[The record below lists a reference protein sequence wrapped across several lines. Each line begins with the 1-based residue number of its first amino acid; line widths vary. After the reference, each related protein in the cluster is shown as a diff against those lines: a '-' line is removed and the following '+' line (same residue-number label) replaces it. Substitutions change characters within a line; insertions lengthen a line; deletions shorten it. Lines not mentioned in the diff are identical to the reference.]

1 MITKT
6 FGSEIRVSIR
16 EYNVMSQK
24 HKDFLTYKVFQN
36 VIREVYANFEI
47 GAIQM
52 TWEDSG
58 WVKRDAEYVHQI
70 HVTVTGTEKERCDD
84 EW

>member
-6 FGSEIRVSIR
+6 FGSEIKVSFR

-36 VIREVYANFEI
+36 AMREVYANFEI
-47 GAIQM
+47 TDIQM
-52 TWEDSG
+52 TCEDSG
-58 WVKRDAEYVHQI
+58 WRRRNAEYVYQI
-70 HVTVTGTEKERCDD
+70 HVTVAGTEKERCDD